1 MPTTTPPALLHRF
14 VSLPATAAKGDTFS
28 LSFSSEA
35 PVQRTYGQEVLSHA
49 PGAVDLSRLNGGVAP
64 FLWNHDP
71 GSVLGVV
78 ERAQIGGGKGR
89 AVIRWG
95 TSPLAQQYRA
105 DVEAGILSAVSVG
118 YQIDKSERRGDT
130 ITATKWTPY
139 EISLVA
145 IPADGDVGIG
155 RSFAGL
161 GSSDNGRVTSQA
173 HPREMTEAN
182 TATQH
187 ASPAELEQQIA
198 NLGDLMTRRFGD
210 LQRQLQHPAQ
220 PVRTSG
226 DLPFTGQEQRRYS
239 LIKAIHAAATGDW
252 SAAGFERECS
262 RALEQQTGQQAR
274 GFLLPQNLQM
284 RANYNVGTASAGG
297 NLVATDLLADQ
308 FIDALRNR
316 LVIAELGCTYLPGLQ
331 GNVAIPRRA
340 TLSSTYWVAE
350 STAITASGG
359 TVDQVTM
366 SPKTV
371 GALSSWSR
379 IAGLQATP
387 ELERLIRNDMV
398 AQVAAAID
406 LAAING
412 SGANSQPR
420 GILNTSGI
428 GSVVGGTNGATISF
442 DHLADLKREVAIDN
456 ADVEGGAF
464 LTNSKVEAKL
474 LKLVSSGGGDYFYGP
489 TAGTPATVWGRKFA
503 VSNLVPGTLT
513 KGTAAGTASA
523 VIYGNFNDLLIGLW
537 GTTDVLVN
545 PFGSGFSAGDVEI
558 RIMQTCDIAVRHAES
573 FAAMSDALT
582 A

>member
-1 MPTTTPPALLHRF
+1 MPTTTAPALLQRF
-14 VSLPATAAKGDTFS
+14 VALEASSAAADTFS

-35 PVQRTYGQEVLSHA
+35 PVERAYGVEVLSHA
-49 PGAVDLSRLNGGVAP
+49 PGAVDLSRASAGVMP
-64 FLWNHDP
+64 FLWNHD
-71 GSVLGVV
+71 SAQVLGVV

-105 DVEAGILSAVSVG
+105 DVEAGILSAISVG
-118 YQIDKSERRGDT
+118 YQVDKVEVRGNVT
-130 ITATKWTPY
+130 TATKWTVL

-145 IPADGDVGIG
+145 VPADGDVGIG
-155 RSFAGL
+155 RSFASKE
-161 GSSDNGRVTSQA
+161 SSETGGVSSQ
-173 HPREMTEAN
+173 PPMTEDNNAM
-182 TATQH
+182 QH
-187 ASPAELEQQIA
+187 ASPAELEQQIT
-198 NLGDLMTRRFGD
+198 NLADSMTRRFGD
-210 LQRQLQHPAQ
+210 LQRQLQHPVQAI
-220 PVRTSG
+220 RTNG

-239 LIKAIHAAATGDW
+239 LVKAIRAAATGDW
-252 SAAGFERECS
+252 SDAGFERECS
-262 RALEQQTGQQAR
+262 RALEQQTGQRAR
-274 GFLLPQNLQM
+274 GFLMPQNLQM
-284 RANYNVGTASAGG
+284 RATNYATGSATTGG
-297 NLVATDLLADQ
+297 NLVATDLMANQ

-316 LVIAELGCTYLPGLQ
+316 LVITELGATYLPGLV

-340 TLSSTYWVAE
+340 SLTSTYWVAE
-350 STAITASGG
+350 GSAITASGG

-387 ELERLIRNDMV
+387 ELEQLIRNDMV
-398 AQVAAAID
+398 AQVASAID

-412 SGANSQPR
+412 SGSSNQPR
-420 GILNTSGI
+420 GVLNVSGI

-442 DHLADLKREVAIDN
+442 DALADLKREVAIDN
-456 ADVEGGAF
+456 ADVDTGAF

-474 LKLVSSGGGDYFYGP
+474 MKLVSGGSQEYFYGP
-489 TAGTPATVWGRKFA
+489 TAGAPATVWGRKFA

-513 KGTAAGTASA
+513 KGSASGTCSA

-558 RIMQTCDIAVRHAES
+558 RIMQTCDIAVRHPES
-573 FAAMSDALT
+573 FAAMVDALT